1 MIAYIVCEGPSDAQL
16 LKTVLPKKLLNDVQ
30 VVAAGGIS
38 AVKSLARSL
47 VVRRQVPMI
56 IVVDADSVVQ
66 ELIQE
71 RLKSFEEIVGGVAAN
86 TPVKVVLAVPEMEAI
101 FFQDASFLSR
111 LLGYIPPQNL
121 LDLAVF
127 QPKKALEQLLSQS
140 EKNNHLSP
148 LEILARLSNE
158 DTEILRKAPFI
169 QEIINFLES
178 VRETAKAQ
186 S

>member
-1 MIAYIVCEGPSDAQL
+1 MIAYIVCEGHFDAQL
-16 LKTVLPKKLLNDVQ
+16 LKTVLPKNLLNDVQ
-30 VVAAGGIS
+30 VVAAGGLS

-71 RLKSFEEIVGGVAAN
+71 RLKSIEEIVGGVAAN

-101 FFQDASFLSR
+101 FFQDAS
-111 LLGYIPPQNL
+111 LLARVLRYEPPQNIL
-121 LDLAVF
+121 NLAVF
-127 QPKKALEQLLSQS
+127 QPKEALHLFLSQS
-140 EKNNHLSP
+140 QNSNHLSP
-148 LEILARLSNE
+148 LEIIARLSNE
-158 DTEILRKAPFI
+158 DTDILQKTPFI

-178 VRETAKAQ
+178 VRETAKIQ